1 MPDYRLN
8 PYISFVESRLVP
20 GFVQRAV
27 FHRLTNE
34 IFEPSANLDVSRDS
48 PEVRHLIQTGFL
60 IPDGYDP
67 LAPLP
72 DRYITR
78 PIQNPAVM
86 YRGTTGEWIVVRTS
100 MKQTV
105 YSRKRD
111 ELPAIVE
118 EKLSP
123 LTAEILLLADGT
135 RTLQQIFVTLRG
147 GTNVLQDSE
156 FRAALDFLTTQER
169 QLIKLTAQPEALAEP
184 FAYVNIVPRNL
195 FHSDRKDQP
204 HPDSSAETITD
215 FHLRDIED
223 AAWEFDLIEPTV
235 NHGFRFPHEA
245 LGGLDYGSRFCLST
259 LRPEVV
265 PSLNHSPQLEVLE
278 VGGGTGTFAQ
288 SFLKQAANL
297 NGTRLNYHIL
307 DLSPA
312 LMDHQRKILS
322 EFVPESRH
330 FHQNATEFELPDHTF
345 DLIISNEVIA
355 DFPVASVQRKGEKW
369 EGEGVYYLE
378 KYDLA
383 DKNAPESFVVNAGAF
398 RFLERAWKH
407 LTPGGTLI
415 LTEYGAE
422 HGYPVQCYHINHEE
436 YSIHF
441 GQLAA
446 CATKLGFKCRLL
458 PLKEFLSLN
467 DEVLVLNGREEHLL
481 CLNHVLK
488 NYGHTLPYAVIP
500 KSDFEKECS
509 ETVEETALIGYSF
522 SPLHKGYHYGPNIK
536 DFLVLIM
543 NKPR

>member
-48 PEVRHLIQTGFL
+48 PEVRHLIQTAFL

-67 LAPLP
+67 LAPLL

-123 LTAEILLLADGT
+123 LTAEILLLANGT

-215 FHLRDIED
+215 FHLHDIED

-415 LTEYGAE
+415 QNEYGAE
-422 HGYPVQCYHINHEE
+422 HGYTVQCYHINH
-436 YSIHF
+436 
-441 GQLAA
+441 
-446 CATKLGFKCRLL
+446 
-458 PLKEFLSLN
+458 
-467 DEVLVLNGREEHLL
+467 
-481 CLNHVLK
+481 
-488 NYGHTLPYAVIP
+488 
-500 KSDFEKECS
+500 
-509 ETVEETALIGYSF
+509 
-522 SPLHKGYHYGPNIK
+522 
-536 DFLVLIM
+536 
-543 NKPR
+543 